1 MTAFLEKYV
10 EGEKIGEGSD
20 GIVKKCYNRTN
31 NKLYA
36 VKCMNMEEEQI
47 VFLRDNFV
55 AIESLEH

>member
-36 VKCMNMEEEQI
+36 VKCMNMEE
-47 VFLRDNFV
+47 
-55 AIESLEH
+55 